1 MSRGLFIGRFQP
13 FHLGHIA
20 AIKFAFTNIDELII
34 VIGSSEA
41 GYDPQNP
48 FTAGER
54 ISMIK
59 DSLNADTMIDCKKT
73 LIVPV
78 PDTSIH
84 ATWTH
89 TVDML
94 VPKYDVVFTNNE
106 FTGYLFI
113 QRNITVTEP
122 KLVNRDDLSGTEIR
136 RRMLKNIKW
145 THLVTEQTQLVIQK
159 INGVE
164 RVKKIASLSYHH
176 KI

>member
-20 AIKFAFTNIDELII
+20 AIKFALTNVDELII
-34 VIGSSEA
+34 VIGSSQA
-41 GYDPQNP
+41 SYDQQNP

-54 ISMIK
+54 LSMIK
-59 DSLNADTMIDCKKT
+59 DSLNADTLIDCKKT

-78 PDTSIH
+78 PDTNVHS
-84 ATWTH
+84 TWTH

-94 VPKYDVVFTNNE
+94 VPKYDVVFTNNA

-113 QRNITVTEP
+113 QRNIPVTEP
-122 KLVNRDDLSGTEIR
+122 KLLNRNDLSGTEIR

-145 THLVTEQTQLVIQK
+145 TNLVTEQTQIIIQK

-164 RVKKIASLSYHH
+164 RVKKIASLSHH
-176 KI
+176 

>member
-1 MSRGLFIGRFQP
+1 
-13 FHLGHIA
+13 LGHIA
-20 AIKFAFTNIDELII
+20 AIKFALTNVDELII
-34 VIGSSEA
+34 VIGSSQA
-41 GYDPQNP
+41 SYDKQNP

-54 ISMIK
+54 LSMIK

-78 PDTSIH
+78 PDTSVH
-84 ATWTH
+84 STWTH

-94 VPKYDVVFTNNE
+94 VPKYDVVFTNNA

-113 QRNITVTEP
+113 QRNIPVTEP
-122 KLVNRDDLSGTEIR
+122 KLLNRDDLSGTEIR

-145 THLVTEQTQLVIQK
+145 THLVTEQTQIVIQK

-164 RVKKIASLSYHH
+164 RVKKIASLSHH
-176 KI
+176 

>member
-20 AIKFAFTNIDELII
+20 AIKFALTNVDELII
-34 VIGSSEA
+34 VIGSSQA
-41 GYDPQNP
+41 SYDQQNP

-54 ISMIK
+54 LSMIK
-59 DSLNADTMIDCKKT
+59 DSLNADTLINCKKT

-78 PDTSIH
+78 PDTNVHS
-84 ATWTH
+84 TWTH
-89 TVDML
+89 SVDML
-94 VPKYDVVFTNNE
+94 VPKYDVVFTNNA

-113 QRNITVTEP
+113 QRNILVTEP
-122 KLVNRDDLSGTEIR
+122 KLLNRNDLSGTEIR

-145 THLVTEQTQLVIQK
+145 THLVTEQTQIVIQK

-164 RVKKIASLSYHH
+164 RVKKIASLSHH
-176 KI
+176 

>member
-1 MSRGLFIGRFQP
+1 LSRGLFIGRFQP

-20 AIKFAFTNIDELII
+20 AIKFALTNVDELII
-34 VIGSSEA
+34 VIGSSQA
-41 GYDPQNP
+41 SYDKQNP

-54 ISMIK
+54 LSMIK
-59 DSLNADTMIDCKKT
+59 DSLNADTLIDCKKT
-73 LIVPV
+73 QIVPV
-78 PDTSIH
+78 PDTNVHS
-84 ATWTH
+84 TWTH

-94 VPKYDVVFTNNE
+94 VPKYDVVFTNNT

-122 KLVNRDDLSGTEIR
+122 KLLNRDDLSGTEIR

-145 THLVTEQTQLVIQK
+145 THLVTEQTQIIIQK

-164 RVKKIASLSYHH
+164 RVKKIASLSHH
-176 KI
+176 

>member
-1 MSRGLFIGRFQP
+1 
-13 FHLGHIA
+13 LGHIA
-20 AIKFAFTNIDELII
+20 AIKFAFTNVDELIV

-41 GYDPQNP
+41 SYDPQNP

-54 ISMIK
+54 LSMIK

-73 LIVPV
+73 MIIPV
-78 PDTSIH
+78 PDTNVHS
-84 ATWTH
+84 TWTH

-94 VPKYDVVFTNNE
+94 VPKYDVVFTNNK

-122 KLVNRDDLSGTEIR
+122 KLLNRDDLSGTEIR

-145 THLVTEQTQLVIQK
+145 THLVTEQTQIVIQK

-164 RVKKIASLSYHH
+164 RVKKLAALSHHH

>member
-1 MSRGLFIGRFQP
+1 LSRGLFIGRFQP

-20 AIKFAFTNIDELII
+20 AIKFALTNVDELII
-34 VIGSSEA
+34 VIGSSQA
-41 GYDPQNP
+41 SYDKQNP

-54 ISMIK
+54 LSMIK
-59 DSLNADTMIDCKKT
+59 DSLNADTLIDCKKT
-73 LIVPV
+73 QIVPV
-78 PDTSIH
+78 PDTNVHS
-84 ATWTH
+84 TWTH

-94 VPKYDVVFTNNE
+94 VPKYDVVFTNNA

-122 KLVNRDDLSGTEIR
+122 KLLNRDDLSGTEIR

-145 THLVTEQTQLVIQK
+145 THLVTEQTQVIIQK

-164 RVKKIASLSYHH
+164 RVKKIASLSHH
-176 KI
+176 

>member
-20 AIKFAFTNIDELII
+20 AIKFAFTSIDELII

-78 PDTSIH
+78 PDTNVHS
-84 ATWTH
+84 TWTH

>member
-1 MSRGLFIGRFQP
+1 
-13 FHLGHIA
+13 LGHIA
-20 AIKFAFTNIDELII
+20 AIKFAFTNVDELII
-34 VIGSSEA
+34 VIGSSQA
-41 GYDPQNP
+41 SYDTQNP

-54 ISMIK
+54 LSMIK

-78 PDTSIH
+78 PDTNVHS
-84 ATWTH
+84 TWTH

-94 VPKYDVVFTNNE
+94 VPKYDVVFTNNA

-122 KLVNRDDLSGTEIR
+122 KLLNRDNLSGTEIR
-136 RRMLKNIKW
+136 RRMLKKIKW
-145 THLVTEQTQLVIQK
+145 THLVTEQTQIVIQN

-164 RVKKIASLSYHH
+164 RVKKLASLSHH

>member
-1 MSRGLFIGRFQP
+1 LSRGLLIGRFQP

-20 AIKFAFTNIDELII
+20 AIKFAFKNIDELII

-41 GYDPQNP
+41 SYDSQNP

-54 ISMIK
+54 MSMIK

-73 LIVPV
+73 LIIPV
-78 PDTSIH
+78 PDTNVHS
-84 ATWTH
+84 TWTH

-94 VPKYDVVFTNNE
+94 VPKYDVVFTNNA
-106 FTGYLFI
+106 FTGYLFV

-122 KLVNRDDLSGTEIR
+122 TLLNRDNLSGTEIR

-159 INGVE
+159 VNGVE
-164 RVKKIASLSYHH
+164 RVKKIASLSHNH

>member
-20 AIKFAFTNIDELII
+20 AIKFAFTSIDELVI

-78 PDTSIH
+78 PDTNVHS
-84 ATWTH
+84 TWTH
-89 TVDML
+89 IVDML

>member
-20 AIKFAFTNIDELII
+20 AIKFAFTIVDELII
-34 VIGSSEA
+34 AIGSSQA
-41 GYDPQNP
+41 SYDPQNP

-78 PDTSIH
+78 PDTNVHS
-84 ATWTH
+84 TWTH

-113 QRNITVTEP
+113 QRNIAVTEP
-122 KLVNRDDLSGTEIR
+122 KLLNRDDLSGTEIR

>member
-1 MSRGLFIGRFQP
+1 
-13 FHLGHIA
+13 
-20 AIKFAFTNIDELII
+20 
-34 VIGSSEA
+34 
-41 GYDPQNP
+41 
-48 FTAGER
+48 
-54 ISMIK
+54 SMIK

-78 PDTSIH
+78 PDTNVHS
-84 ATWTH
+84 TWTH

-94 VPKYDVVFTNNE
+94 VPKYDVVFTNNS

-113 QRNITVTEP
+113 QRNITVTDP
-122 KLVNRDDLSGTEIR
+122 KLVNRHDLSGTEIR

-164 RVKKIASLSYHH
+164 RVKKIASLSHHH

>member
-20 AIKFAFTNIDELII
+20 AIKFALTNVDELII
-34 VIGSSEA
+34 VIGSSQA
-41 GYDPQNP
+41 SYDKQNP

-54 ISMIK
+54 LSMIK
-59 DSLNADTMIDCKKT
+59 DSLNADTLIDCKKT
-73 LIVPV
+73 QIVPV
-78 PDTSIH
+78 PDTNVHS
-84 ATWTH
+84 TWTH

-94 VPKYDVVFTNNE
+94 VPKYDVVFTNNA

-122 KLVNRDDLSGTEIR
+122 KLLNRDDLSGTEIR

-145 THLVTEQTQLVIQK
+145 THLVTEQTQIVIQK

-164 RVKKIASLSYHH
+164 RVKKLASLSHNP